1 MIEDRIGWKGSKFR
15 IPGVASDN
23 DPKASGK
30 SNDRHGIRDPGL
42 GVLLSALSMYRVRVQ
57 SLRVPYSCTVHTVY
71 LAGIGTSMC
80 GSGRPSFGSFLPK
93 GMNISF
99 TLI

>member
-1 MIEDRIGWKGSKFR
+1 MEGSKFR
-15 IPGVASDN
+15 IPGLRATTI
-23 DPKASGK
+23 PKLREK

-42 GVLLSALSMYRVRVQ
+42 GILLSALSMYRVRVQ